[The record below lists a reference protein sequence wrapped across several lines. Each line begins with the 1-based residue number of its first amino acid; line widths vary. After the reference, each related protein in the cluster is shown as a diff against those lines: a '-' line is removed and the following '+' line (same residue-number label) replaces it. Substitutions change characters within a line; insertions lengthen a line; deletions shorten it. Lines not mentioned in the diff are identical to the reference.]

1 MQENFPLTRN
11 AYRLLF
17 VAAHLSACG
26 VAFWLH
32 MQHYPLGHS
41 LYYWWFAPLDLAAI
55 LLVTPLYLFASR
67 ARLGYCVNGLISGL
81 EALAL
86 VYFGLAQLELPFASF
101 GTASAAWVG
110 VALIFVR
117 LIVGR
122 TIVAH
127 SPALPSPARGC
138 VS

>member
-11 AYRLLF
+11 AYRFLF
-17 VAAHLSACG
+17 VAAHLSTCG
-26 VAFWLH
+26 MAFWLH
-32 MQHYPLGHS
+32 MQRYPLDRS

-67 ARLGYCVNGLISGL
+67 ARLGYGVNGLFSGL
-81 EALAL
+81 EAIAL

-101 GTASAAWVG
+101 GKASAAWVG

-127 SPALPSPARGC
+127 SPVLPPPARGC

>member
-1 MQENFPLTRN
+1 MQR
-11 AYRLLF
+11 
-17 VAAHLSACG
+17 
-26 VAFWLH
+26 
-32 MQHYPLGHS
+32 YPLDRS

-81 EALAL
+81 EAIAL

-101 GTASAAWVG
+101 GRASTAWVG

-122 TIVAH
+122 AVVAH
-127 SPALPSPARGC
+127 SPALPLPARGC